1 MARDGLIL
9 VRHTRPDVAP
19 GICYGLTDLD
29 CADSFAGEA
38 AAVRAALAAEGA
50 FDAIISSP
58 LRRCRRLAESL
69 GAELGQNIEIERDI
83 REMDF
88 GDWEGRRWDAIGR
101 DALDRWAGDFM
112 HARDHGGESVAML
125 AARVEAVLAAH
136 RARPGRTLWVT
147 HMGVIRAALA
157 AAGVDGAWST
167 QLGYGAVLRWPG
179 GDRV

>member
-9 VRHTRPDVAP
+9 IRHTRPEVAP

-29 CADSFAGEA
+29 CADSFADEA
-38 AAVRAALAAEGA
+38 AAVCAALADQAGI
-50 FDAIISSP
+50 DTIVSSP
-58 LRRCRRLAESL
+58 LRRCRKLAQTLAEH
-69 GAELGQNIEIERDI
+69 LGQEFEIEADI

-88 GDWEGRRWDAIGR
+88 GSWEGLPWDRIGR

-125 AARVEAVLAAH
+125 AARVNAALAAH

-157 AAGVDGAWST
+157 AAGVDGAWSA
-167 QLGYGAVLRWPG
+167 QVGYGAVLRWPEG
-179 GDRV
+179 AGI